1 MNGSIAPLATE
12 HFFAAGSLARVQE
25 ERVLTVAGPHCPI
38 LLCWHDGQVFA
49 LDNRCPHMGFPL
61 SKGTLKDGVLT
72 CHWHHAQFDLRSGC
86 TFDLWSDDA
95 PAYQVK
101 IVGDE
106 IWVSRQPKRPQSRA
120 LYVSRLRRGLE
131 QNIGLV
137 QVKNLV
143 PLLADSTQDVIY
155 EIAHFGA
162 SHHRLWRE
170 GMTMLA
176 IVARLRPYLSE
187 TTLVYALAAAA
198 RSVAENCAGEPTRHD
213 LDGLDGEGFE
223 ERQLCRWMFH
233 WTSVRHAQGAERTLL
248 TAVRSGFAPGALNRL
263 IFGPAQVRV
272 YADGGHALDLSNK
285 AFELLDII
293 GWENAREILPL
304 VVEHLTDSR
313 SEEEESAWRSPIDLV
328 DLIEE
333 AESKLLDYPPKLA
346 SAVQI
351 SPDFFRE
358 FLGED
363 PRLILELLVDVLL
376 RGGAPAEIAGHLTLA
391 AAWRLASFPESND
404 IDDWFAPMHT
414 FSYCNAMTQVLSRGE
429 TGPDIVKGLLHGAMS
444 VYIDRFLNIPAA
456 KLAGDQSLEDLPQSA
471 DELRSS
477 ILKSLDE
484 RKGWSILPRLAVRY
498 LRLGYP
504 EPELIDLLTFATTR
518 EDLDFHKMQVLEA
531 AVTQAQR
538 WPANPAARELLYAA
552 AARHLIAHCPTRRG
566 ASQSVLVALRLSR
579 GEEIAGIS
587 A

>member
-1 MNGSIAPLATE
+1 MSAPIVPPGTE
-12 HFFAAGSLARVQE
+12 HFFSAGSLARVQQA
-25 ERVLTVAGPHCPI
+25 RMLTVAGPDCPV
-38 LLCWHDGQVFA
+38 LLCWDDGEVFA

-86 TFDLWSDDA
+86 TFDLWADDA

-106 IWVSRQPKRPQSRA
+106 ILVSSKPKRRQNRGFC
-120 LYVSRLRRGLE
+120 VSRLRRGLE

-137 QVKNLV
+137 QVKNLI
-143 PLLADSTQDVIY
+143 PLLTTATEDVVH

-162 SHHRLWRE
+162 WHHRLWRE

-187 TTLVYALAAAA
+187 TTLVYAFAAAA

-223 ERQLCRWMFH
+223 ERQLSRWMFH
-233 WTSVRHAQGAERTLL
+233 WTNVRHAQGAERTLL
-248 TAVRSGFAPGALNRL
+248 TAVRTGFARDALNRL
-263 IFGPAQVRV
+263 IFGPAQVRI

-285 AFELLDII
+285 AFELLDVI
-293 GWENAREILPL
+293 GWKNAGEILPL
-304 VVEHLTDSR
+304 VVEHMTDSR
-313 SEEEESAWRSPIDLV
+313 SEEEGGTWRSPIDLI

-333 AESKLLDYPPKLA
+333 AEAKLMDYPPELA
-346 SAVQI
+346 SPVQL

-363 PRLILELLVDVLL
+363 PRQILELLIDILV
-376 RGGAPAEIAGHLTLA
+376 RGGAPAEIARHLTLA

-414 FSYCNAMTQVLSRGE
+414 FSFCNAVTQVLSRGE
-429 TGPDIVKGLLHGAMS
+429 TGPEIVKGLLHGAMS

-456 KLAGDQSLEDLPQSA
+456 KLAGDQSLEDLPQRA
-471 DELRSS
+471 DELRNSM
-477 ILKSLDE
+477 LKSLDE
-484 RKGWSILPRLAVRY
+484 RKGWSILPRLVVRY
-498 LRLGYP
+498 LRLGFS
-504 EPELIDLLTFATTR
+504 EPDLIDLLTFATTR

-531 AVTQAQR
+531 AVTQAQQ
-538 WPANPAARELLYAA
+538 WPANQAARELLYTA
-552 AARHLIAHCPTRRG
+552 AARHLAAHCPTRRG
-566 ASQSVLVALRLSR
+566 ASQSVTVALRLSR
-579 GEEIAGIS
+579 GEEIAVGG
-587 A
+587 